1 MANNSLTRSWVEV
14 RPESLSKNAL
24 TIRTRVGDDCRIVP
38 MVKADAYGLGVENIL
53 PSLET
58 CNPWGFGVAT
68 VEEGCHLREIGVK
81 KPVVI
86 FSPIPY
92 DSYKVALEKNL
103 TVTVSSLEALGELLR
118 VSKKLKTVGRFH
130 LEVDTG
136 MGRAGFDWKTVDVW
150 GEHLKEFSK
159 QECLLWEGT
168 YTHFHSS
175 DSDSSNCTEV
185 QYERFSNL
193 AIRFPHADEFFH
205 TCNSAAIFLDPAFKA
220 DGVRPGIFLYGGH
233 VGLGGQVPEEVVSLR
248 ARVVLVRNVEKNTT
262 LGYGATYESV
272 NQEKWAILGI
282 GYGDGFPRKLGN
294 RGQVLLRG
302 TRVPIIGRVSMD
314 TIVVNVT
321 GVSGVEIGDI
331 ATLIGR
337 DGQDSIALDE
347 VATAAETVSYEIL
360 TGLTSRLPRV
370 LV

>member
-1 MANNSLTRSWVEV
+1 M
-14 RPESLSKNAL
+14 
-24 TIRTRVGDDCRIVP
+24 
-38 MVKADAYGLGVENIL
+38 
-53 PSLET
+53 
-58 CNPWGFGVAT
+58 
-68 VEEGCHLREIGVK
+68 
-81 KPVVI
+81 
-86 FSPIPY
+86 
-92 DSYKVALEKNL
+92 
-103 TVTVSSLEALGELLR
+103 
-118 VSKKLKTVGRFH
+118 
-130 LEVDTG
+130 
-136 MGRAGFDWKTVDVW
+136 
-150 GEHLKEFSK
+150 
-159 QECLLWEGT
+159 
-168 YTHFHSS
+168 
-175 DSDSSNCTEV
+175 
-185 QYERFSNL
+185 ER
-193 AIRFPHADEFFH
+193 
-205 TCNSAAIFLDPAFKA
+205 
-220 DGVRPGIFLYGGH
+220 
-233 VGLGGQVPEEVVSLR
+233 
-248 ARVVLVRNVEKNTT
+248 KNTT